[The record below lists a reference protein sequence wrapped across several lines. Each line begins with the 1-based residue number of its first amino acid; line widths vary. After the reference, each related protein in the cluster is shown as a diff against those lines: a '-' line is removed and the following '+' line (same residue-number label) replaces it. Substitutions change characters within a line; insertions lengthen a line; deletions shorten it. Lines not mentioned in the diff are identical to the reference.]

1 MIWTRANINPQS
13 CLHAVNT
20 LWVHWASTEDP
31 ERDLVPRVAKTSC
44 SVGCSPYLV
53 FFPNSPASGW
63 CEGVTPQFP
72 QSFYPWVPREKSCAP
87 GVPCSSRS
95 LWLDRS
101 SVPRVSSSASLAG
114 SVAPQHPAL
123 VTSGHTSPAHFW
135 QARTLA
141 IFFSRCII
149 LQRHWVTAS
158 SWMCKIPSADLTV
171 TQKFS

>member
-1 MIWTRANINPQS
+1 MEENKCFVLYKVSSVMIWTRANINPQS

-95 LWLDRS
+95 LWLDTFLPS
-101 SVPRVSSSASLAG
+101 LNSDPVFPESAPLLPWLAVWLL
-114 SVAPQHPAL
+114 SIQLWSHQVIPPLHI
-123 VTSGHTSPAHFW
+123 SGRPG
-135 QARTLA
+135 L
-141 IFFSRCII
+141 
-149 LQRHWVTAS
+149 
-158 SWMCKIPSADLTV
+158 
-171 TQKFS
+171 